1 MEEAMLDKFQ
11 TRLTRRT
18 GMALLTLIGLVALF
32 EEASV
37 ATDKVDLL
45 FVQSAPDIA
54 VIGDELRLKNISPLT
69 LFFSDRP
76 QRIVGHFNLDE
87 WQKLWL
93 DGRDSMQKNHPNA
106 VLSVF
111 EPGKKDP
118 SETAVELL
126 DMKSDGADL
135 VYSIKVLKGT
145 PPSAGGQGSLFIDDM
160 PVSSFDQVEARDCY
174 RHGCAD
180 F

>member
-1 MEEAMLDKFQ
+1 MSHSLRP
-11 TRLTRRT
+11 RLTRRS
-18 GMALLTLIGLVALF
+18 GLALLALAGIG
-32 EEASV
+32 ASIGEGLA

-45 FVQSAPDIA
+45 FVQSAPAIA
-54 VIGDELRLKNISPLT
+54 VSGNELRLKNVSPLT

-76 QRIVGHFNLDE
+76 QRMVGQFNVDE
-87 WQKLWL
+87 WQKLWVE
-93 DGRDSMQKNHPNA
+93 GHDSMQKDHPNA
-106 VLSVF
+106 VVSVF

-145 PPSAGGQGSLFIDDM
+145 PPAVGGQGSLFIDDM
-160 PVSSFDQVEARDCY
+160 PVSSFDQLEARDCR
-174 RHGCAD
+174 RHGCAG